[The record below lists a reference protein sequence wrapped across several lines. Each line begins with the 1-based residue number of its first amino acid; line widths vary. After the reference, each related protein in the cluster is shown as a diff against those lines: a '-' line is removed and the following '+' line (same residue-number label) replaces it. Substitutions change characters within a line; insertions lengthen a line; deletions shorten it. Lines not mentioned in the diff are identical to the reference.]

1 MVVKINRETINEIEK
16 IATSYNLTV
25 EFFEEAGTRYSAE
38 SVKSKKLVR
47 IRSVVDSEDFDYQ
60 FKQLGQSFEVEHSQ
74 DMFVFNLF
82 HEIGHFELNLW
93 KKHFGETGIAKT
105 MGQLDNLEIDKP
117 VNEWAYKKFRE
128 WKERSSSY

>member
-1 MVVKINRETINEIEK
+1 MILKVSKETIEEIEK
-16 IATSYNLTV
+16 IAESYNLSV
-25 EFFEEAGTRYSAE
+25 EFFDEPGTRYGAE

-47 IRSVVDSEDFDYQ
+47 IRSDVDPEDFEYQ
-60 FKQLGQSFEVEHSQ
+60 FKQIGQDYQVEHNQ

-93 KKHFGETGIAKT
+93 KKHFGDTGIAKT

-117 VNEWAYKKFRE
+117 VNKWAYERFME
-128 WKERSSSY
+128 WKKAS